1 MDLFTLIML
10 GSNVISRLFW
20 GTVPTGLD
28 IFQQMTTNEIKQYV
42 AATTDV
48 FGIRKPECFQMLL
61 DSSLNEPRYV
71 ATGFQDGG
79 YSIFDLE
86 EGLFTEYSL
95 TADNPYIYTNVD
107 TGSFVYLGPTE
118 YLHSA
123 NNEEYSNPLTNENFD
138 REWIDDRY
146 QSEQENAEI
155 IEDGV
160 VPPSDYT
167 DDEDLPSM
175 NATLIAPANDVFD
188 PVVVDGYYTY
198 VANYLYFERLDD
210 YGYNAKGSCA
220 YVALQMYLNY
230 LDTFYNDNI
239 IPNSYNTFKN
249 FTAYMPFSIA
259 SYSYSPGSN
268 EAFHQRLIDVGVSLG
283 YADRS
288 TDSYSLTGK
297 QVPKVFEAYLKTV
310 GFPSIY
316 FDYQYIEGNL
326 WDTLTGNAYK
336 RASQRLN
343 WGSPQLI
350 GFALTA
356 SIDHAVIAYG
366 QSENYFVTNYGWGGN
381 YNDVVVLKEKV
392 KTTFGV
398 DAWKSVY
405 VPSQGYMYRSMP
417 LNPIVALNAQ
427 TPLAVSNTF
436 LNLAS

>member
-1 MDLFTLIML
+1 
-10 GSNVISRLFW
+10 
-20 GTVPTGLD
+20 
-28 IFQQMTTNEIKQYV
+28 
-42 AATTDV
+42 
-48 FGIRKPECFQMLL
+48 
-61 DSSLNEPRYV
+61 
-71 ATGFQDGG
+71 
-79 YSIFDLE
+79 
-86 EGLFTEYSL
+86 
-95 TADNPYIYTNVD
+95 
-107 TGSFVYLGPTE
+107 
-118 YLHSA
+118 
-123 NNEEYSNPLTNENFD
+123 
-138 REWIDDRY
+138 
-146 QSEQENAEI
+146 
-155 IEDGV
+155 
-160 VPPSDYT
+160 
-167 DDEDLPSM
+167 
-175 NATLIAPANDVFD
+175 
-188 PVVVDGYYTY
+188 VDGYYTY